1 VHSTLP
7 VRLKDGDLEL
17 VFDTAAEAAEYRAQI
32 TRQSQPE
39 KPKRGRRTA
48 EPRPAANGGTGWE
61 AFVAG
66 LAARSDERAV
76 RMKKMLALIKGRG
89 VAGIEWTELAKAM
102 LIKDVQQV
110 YGTFSGLTKALKG
123 AGLKPDHVII
133 AGKDK
138 KVRPGRLLLENEP
151 PTP

>member
-1 VHSTLP
+1 MGSH
-7 VRLKDGDLEL
+7 
-17 VFDTAAEAAEYRAQI
+17 
-32 TRQSQPE
+32 SQPE
-39 KPKRGRRTA
+39 KPKPGRRTA
-48 EPRPAANGGTGWE
+48 EPKSSATSATGWD

-66 LAARSDERAV
+66 LSQRSDERAV
-76 RMKKMLALIKGRG
+76 RMKRMLALVKGRG
-89 VAGIEWTELAKAM
+89 IAGIDWEELAKSM
-102 LIKDVQQV
+102 NIKEVQKV